1 MPRLDA
7 ASMGLTSR
15 PFSELPY
22 RPCVGIAL
30 ANRSGQ
36 VFAGRRI
43 DSDTPAWQ
51 MPQGGIDEGES
62 PQDAALRE
70 LGEETGVAPDMVT
83 VEARMSEW
91 LRYDLPRELAP
102 KLWKGKYRGQ
112 EQLWFLLRFRG
123 TDDQISIETEQPEF
137 AEWAWLDTHELVEK
151 IVPFKRDVYARV
163 IAEFGDRLA

>member
-1 MPRLDA
+1 
-7 ASMGLTSR
+7 MGRNSR
-15 PFSELPY
+15 AYDELPY
-22 RPCVGIAL
+22 RPCVGVAL
-30 ANRSGQ
+30 ADRRGK

-43 DSDTPAWQ
+43 DNDLPAWQ

-70 LGEETGVAPDMVT
+70 LREETGIAPDMVT

-123 TDDQISIETEQPEF
+123 TDDQISIETKHPEF
-137 AEWAWLDTHELVEK
+137 AEWAWVETRELVEK

>member
-1 MPRLDA
+1 MGA
-7 ASMGLTSR
+7 ASMRLTTR
-15 PFSELPY
+15 RFAELPY

-43 DSDTPAWQ
+43 DSDTLAWQ

-70 LGEETGVAPDMVT
+70 LREETGVAPEMVT

-112 EQLWFLLRFRG
+112 EQLWFLMRFRG
-123 TDDQISIETEQPEF
+123 TDDLISIETECPEF
-137 AEWAWLDTHELVEK
+137 SEWAWIDLRELVEK

>member
-1 MPRLDA
+1 MDA

-15 PFSELPY
+15 PFAGLPY

-30 ANRSGQ
+30 ANRRGQ

-43 DSDTPAWQ
+43 DSDTLAWQ

-70 LGEETGVAPDMVT
+70 LREETGIASDMVT

-123 TDDQISIETEQPEF
+123 TDDQISIETKHPEF
-137 AEWAWLDTHELVEK
+137 AEWAWVETRELVEK